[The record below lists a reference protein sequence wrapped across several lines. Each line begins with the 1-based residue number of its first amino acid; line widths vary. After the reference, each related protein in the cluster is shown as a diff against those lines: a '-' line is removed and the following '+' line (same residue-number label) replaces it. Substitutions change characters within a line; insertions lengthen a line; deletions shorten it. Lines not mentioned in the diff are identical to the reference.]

1 MRRDFKSQL
10 ANYFYINFRCGLL
23 HAGCIESGGQISY
36 KQKELYLNTNGYLSV
51 NPELLFQEVSKKIN
65 KYINEED
72 PDDLF
77 KYLKQKLREID

>member
-1 MRRDFKSQL
+1 LQL
-10 ANYFYINFRCGLL
+10 DLQRLQVFLAR
-23 HAGCIESGGQISY
+23 ETQDSDV

-77 KYLKQKLREID
+77 KYLKQMLKEID